1 MPFVPNDII
10 RSKRWIPDGSHG
22 IAHQWDFLAGV
33 TKIGSTTSNGITYN
47 TVSFTTSRT
56 ADNYTN
62 YYYGS
67 DNPDSTVAD
76 FASTISVLSS

>member
-10 RSKRWIPDGSHG
+10 RSKRWIPDGSN

-56 ADNYTN
+56 NNNYTN

-67 DNPDSTVAD
+67 GNPDSTVAD